1 MQRILRRSFLIVTL
15 LLAIAFIA
23 PTSHA
28 AEFRSGPSAIVA
40 EGETIN
46 DDVYLSGS
54 LIAVN
59 GTVKGDVVAWGQE
72 IVVNGTITGNLNAAG
87 ATVTI
92 NGTIGG
98 TVRAAGYSVVVGPG
112 AKIGRDLVAAGY
124 NIEVA
129 PGSQIA
135 GDAVL
140 ASSQAV
146 VGGTVGRNYLGTH
159 NAAEINGT
167 VKQNV
172 TLQVGASQDNPV
184 DPAQFMP
191 RGMAP
196 RAAIRRIAPGLT
208 LGSAA
213 QVGGT
218 LNYTSPVDAQ
228 IAPGAQVAGGAQ
240 RREPEET
247 TRQRQQQQQAAAE
260 AASPLTFAVRLLT
273 ELVTLLLVGL
283 VMMALF
289 PGFMHRAALAL
300 VRRPLVSLGW
310 SLVAIIAVPILILF
324 VAGVALLVAI
334 VLGVAQLGSL
344 GAFTFV
350 GSLLGLGAVIL
361 GFWAILTWLSKIII
375 GLALGRWLL
384 SRSAHL
390 AESRYWPLLLG
401 VTVLTLLVGLSAF
414 VPYFGPFVI
423 AVITLFGTGAAVVAL
438 WQGWRGRG
446 AAPTAVTPAPPSAPP
461 SPLVGEG
468 AGG

>member
-1 MQRILRRSFLIVTL
+1 MKRLFGRSFLIITL
-15 LLAIAFIA
+15 LVAVAFMA

-28 AEFRSGPSAIVA
+28 AEFRAGPAASVPA
-40 EGETIN
+40 GETIN

-54 LIAVN
+54 LITVD

-72 IVVNGTITGNLNAAG
+72 IIVNGTVTGNLNAAG

-98 TVRAAGYSVVVGPG
+98 TVRAAGYSIVVGPN

-124 NIEVA
+124 NIAVA

-140 ASSQAV
+140 GSTQAII
-146 VGGTVGRNYLGTH
+146 GGTIGRNYLGSH
-159 NAAEINGT
+159 NAAEIDGT

-172 TLQVGASQDNPV
+172 TLQLSANQDSGF
-184 DPAQFMP
+184 DPAMFMP
-191 RGMAP
+191 QGMTP
-196 RAAIRRIAPGLT
+196 RTPIQRIAPGLT
-208 LGSAA
+208 VGSAA
-213 QVGGT
+213 QVGGA
-218 LNYTSPVDAQ
+218 LNYTSPLDAQ
-228 IAPGAQVAGGAQ
+228 IASGAQVAGGAQ
-240 RREPEET
+240 RREPEQT
-247 TRQRQQQQQAAAE
+247 TRQRQEQQQAAVE
-260 AASPLTFAVRLLT
+260 AASPLNFAVRLLT

-289 PGFMHRAALAL
+289 PGFMNRAALAL

-310 SLVAIIAVPILILF
+310 SVVALIAVPILVIF
-324 VAGVALLVAI
+324 AAGVALLVAI

-344 GAFTFV
+344 GAFAFV
-350 GSLLGLGAVIL
+350 GSVLGLGAVIL

-390 AESRYWPLLLG
+390 AESRYWPLVLG
-401 VTVLTLLVGLSAF
+401 VTVLTVLVALSAF
-414 VPYFGPFVI
+414 VPYFGPFVMI
-423 AVITLFGTGAAVVAL
+423 VITLFGTGAALVAL

-446 AAPTAVTPAPPSAPP
+446 AAPAAVTAPPEAPLPAPAN
-461 SPLVGEG
+461 
-468 AGG
+468 